1 MNVEQKIVDRFQQL
15 IDAEAEL
22 MKTQKKGGG
31 QDLYNPPYNYVSY
44 EMANQWG
51 INCLHLLRRVFGE
64 DSDHYKRFNEKFPDF
79 PKSRNYHT
87 IKQVLGILKAAKD
100 DFENGYLFE
109 TLTLIQAEV
118 FDDLLEQ
125 AEHLLNNGYYQPAAV
140 IAGAVLEDG
149 LRKLCQRR
157 NIILSAKPTIDPMN
171 VALAKDG
178 AYNSLVQKRVT
189 MLADLRNKAAHG
201 KFSEFNED
209 DVKDMLTQVRSFMET
224 HFS

>member
-1 MNVEQKIVDRFQQL
+1 MKVDRKIIDRFQHL
-15 IDAEAEL
+15 IDFEAEL
-22 MKTQKKGGG
+22 MKTQKQGGG
-31 QDLYNPPYNYVSY
+31 QNMYNPPYNFVDY

-64 DSDHYKRFNEKFPDF
+64 DSDHYSRFNEKFPDF
-79 PKSRNYHT
+79 PNGRNYYT

-100 DFENGYLFE
+100 DFESGYLFE
-109 TLTLIQAEV
+109 TRTLIQAEV

-125 AEHLLNNGYYQPAAV
+125 AEHLHSNGYLQPAAV
-140 IAGAVLEDG
+140 IAGAALEDG

-157 NIILSAKPTIDPMN
+157 GISLPAKTTIDPMN

-178 AYNSLVQKRVT
+178 AYNSLVQKRIT

-201 KFSEFNED
+201 KFSEFSED
-209 DVKDMLTQVRSFMET
+209 DVNNMLSQVRSFMEN